1 MATNNVLN
9 APIPFSLANGGTNAN
24 LTASNGGIFYSTASA
39 AAILAGTA
47 TANQILLS
55 GSSTTPAWSTAT
67 YPATT
72 TINQLLYSSA
82 ANVIGGVT
90 AVNSGAL
97 VSTSAGVPTWIG
109 SLTNGQLAIGST
121 GATPV
126 AATITAGTNV
136 SVTNGAGT
144 ITIAATGAGGF
155 TWVDQASS
163 SVTMAV
169 NTGYIMDNGASLVT
183 LTLPATAA
191 EGSIF
196 RVAGVS
202 SGGWKVAQAASQ
214 LIHFGNVTTTTGTGG
229 SLASSNQYD
238 QVELLCVVA
247 NTTFVVLSAVGNLTY
262 V

>member
-1 MATNNVLN
+1 MATQNVLN
-9 APIPFSLANGGTNAN
+9 APIPFSLANGGTNAA

-39 AAILAGTA
+39 AAILGGTA
-47 TANQILLS
+47 TANQILMS

-72 TINQLLYSSA
+72 TVSQILYSSS
-82 ANVIGGVT
+82 ANVIGGITTANSAMLVT
-90 AVNSGAL
+90 NS
-97 VSTSAGVPTWIG
+97 TGVPSMTATM
-109 SLTNGQLAIGST
+109 TNGQIVMGST
-121 GATPV
+121 GATPTP
-126 AATITAGTNV
+126 ATITAGTNI
-136 SVTNGAGT
+136 SITNGAGS
-144 ITIAATGAGGF
+144 ITVAGTGAAGF
-155 TWVDQASS
+155 TWVDQATS

-169 NTGYIMDNGASLVT
+169 NTGYVIDNGASLVT
-183 LTLPATAA
+183 ATLPATAA

-196 RVAGVS
+196 RVAGFS
-202 SGGWKVAQAASQ
+202 AGGWKVGQAASQ

-247 NTTFVVLSAVGNLTY
+247 NTTFVVLSAVGNLTF